1 MDIERID
8 LNLLVVFSTIFSEG
22 GITPAGKKL
31 HLSQSA
37 VSHSLSR
44 LREVFDDPLFVR
56 SGQMMQPTP
65 TARNLYQRIQPLL
78 TNLKQT
84 LNDFSLFDP
93 VRAERSFTIGVR
105 EQVESVVLPAIMAGL
120 LEVAPLIR
128 ISTVRL
134 DRGNLEADLKSGAF
148 DVAVDV
154 LQPLSGSLRHTALT
168 DDELVVVARK
178 GHPVLAQSAS
188 LDLDTFLALEHVQVS
203 GRRAGR
209 GIEDIELNRLGHERN
224 IRLRCQNI
232 SAALAVVANS
242 DLVVSAGYAYAR
254 EAVRDAKLVVLPF
267 PIAAP
272 SLSLFL
278 YWHQNVDSDPASLW
292 FRDFFAR
299 AFQRKIG
306 DTIVAG

>member
-44 LREVFDDPLFVR
+44 LREAFDDPLFVR
-56 SGQMMQPTP
+56 SGQVMQPTP
-65 TARNLYQRIQPLL
+65 IARNLYQRVQPLL
-78 TNLKQT
+78 SNLKQT
-84 LNDFSLFDP
+84 LNDFSSFDP
-93 VRAERSFTIGVR
+93 ALSERSFTIGVR
-105 EQVESVVLPAIMAGL
+105 EPVESVVLPVIVTSL
-120 LEVAPLIR
+120 LEIAPQIR

-134 DRGNLEADLKSGAF
+134 DRGNLEADLKSGVF
-148 DVAVDV
+148 DVAIDV
-154 LQPLSGSLRHTALT
+154 LQPLSGSVRHSKLQ
-168 DDELVVVARK
+168 DDDLVVVARK

-188 LDLDTFLALEHVQVS
+188 LDLQRFLRLEHIQVS

-224 IRLRCQNI
+224 IRVRCQNI
-232 SAALAVVANS
+232 NAALSVVATS
-242 DLVVSAGYAYAR
+242 DLVVSAGYAYAH

-267 PIAAP
+267 PIEVP

-292 FRDFFAR
+292 FRDFITEV
-299 AFQRKIG
+299 FQRNISEQSG
-306 DTIVAG
+306 PD